1 MTGVGRSK
9 KAANVQRKTEKKK
22 KKPITGKSDCL
33 EEKYEELRSGSR
45 LLHIT

>member
-22 KKPITGKSDCL
+22 NNNGKI
-33 EEKYEELRSGSR
+33 G
-45 LLHIT
+45 LLGRKI

>member
-22 KKPITGKSDCL
+22 TITGKSDYL

>member
-22 KKPITGKSDCL
+22 KKKTNNGKI
-33 EEKYEELRSGSR
+33 G
-45 LLHIT
+45 LLGRKI